1 MRAMTMTKWTRGSS
15 IKRGARV
22 LALAAC
28 GAWVLPAIAAP
39 TPAASET
46 KPPGAAS
53 ASAADLYGD
62 YLAGRHAEQMR
73 DYPAAASWFEKAI
86 AADPN
91 SPELISRTFL
101 MAVGAGNFDRAKPLG
116 AEVLKIDSTDAL
128 AGLVMLVDRLK
139 AGDTAGALKY
149 AAALPSDGVHRFIGP
164 LALAWTRMAAGDLQG
179 ADAALQQLDKFNGF
193 KPLKDFQLGLL
204 YDFAGQ
210 ADKAESYY
218 TKTLADNDQLN
229 WRLTDAIAN
238 FYERHGKA
246 DKAKALYQKFIDQ
259 NIGSEIAQTVL
270 AARSPGV
277 PKAMISSAAD
287 GLAEAMFDLASVL
300 NQTETI
306 DLALVYDRFALWLQP
321 DFRLA
326 QLLLADVLSTQNEP
340 AQSLAVLQAIPKNSP
355 YSWSARLRAAAD
367 LDDLDRSD
375 EAIAQL
381 KAMAAEQP
389 KTIGAD
395 VQLGDI
401 LRNKKRYPEA
411 AAAYNEAI
419 ERAKADSMPDRW
431 ALFYDRGVSYERAGD
446 WSKAEADLE
455 YALSLKP
462 DQPLILNYLGYSWI
476 DRGEKLDQ
484 GLKMIEK
491 AVELRPEDGYIVDS
505 LGWAH
510 YRMGD
515 YAGAVEYLERAVE
528 LVPSDSTINNHLG
541 DAYWRTGRLTE
552 ARYQWRRALQFGPE
566 KDDLQPLETKLEKG
580 MGPPSTP
587 ASATPAAPSSDA
599 PAPAAPNQPA
609 ERGG

>member
-1 MRAMTMTKWTRGSS
+1 MTVAIGRSNR
-15 IKRGARV
+15 RGAAP
-22 LALAAC
+22 LWMTLAAV
-28 GAWVLPAIAAP
+28 GVWALPALAAP
-39 TPAASET
+39 TPAATEN
-46 KPPGAAS
+46 KPPPS
-53 ASAADLYGD
+53 AAADLFGD

-86 AADPN
+86 TADPN

-101 MAVGAGNFDRAKPLG
+101 MAVGAGNFDRARPL
-116 AEVLKIDSTDAL
+116 ADQELKLDSTDAL
-128 AGLVMLVDRLK
+128 SRVVLIIDRLK
-139 AGDTAGALKY
+139 AGDAAGALKY
-149 AAALPSDGVHRFIGP
+149 AAALPQDGVHRFIGP
-164 LALAWTRMAAGDLQG
+164 LALSWTRMAAGDLPG

-193 KPLKDFQLGLL
+193 QPLKNFQLGLL

-210 ADKAESYY
+210 PDKAEAYY
-218 TKTLADNDQLN
+218 EKTLADNQQLN

-246 DKAKALYQKFIDQ
+246 DKAKALYQKFMDQ

-270 AARSPGV
+270 AARPPGV
-277 PKAMISSAAD
+277 PKPLVGAASD

-306 DLALVYDRFALWLQP
+306 DLALIYDRFALALQP
-321 DFRLA
+321 EFRLA
-326 QLLLADVLSTQNEP
+326 QLLLADVLSTQDKP
-340 AQSLAVLQAIPKNSP
+340 AQALAVLEQIPRSSP
-355 YSWSARLRAAAD
+355 YSWSARLRAAAA
-367 LDDLDRSD
+367 LDELDRSD

-381 KAMAAEQP
+381 KEMAATAP

-401 LRNKKRYPEA
+401 LRNKKRFDEA
-411 AAAYNEAI
+411 AAAYDGAI
-419 ERAKADSMPDRW
+419 ARAASEGLPDRW
-431 ALFYDRGVSYERAGD
+431 ALFYDRGVSYERSGQ
-446 WSKAEADLE
+446 WKKAEADLE
-455 YALSLKP
+455 HALELKP

-484 GLKMIEK
+484 GIKMIQK

-515 YAGAVEYLERAVE
+515 YTGAVEYLERAVE

-541 DAYWRTGRLTE
+541 DAYWRSGRLTE
-552 ARYQWRRALQFGPE
+552 ARYQWRRALQFGPD
-566 KDDLQPLETKLEKG
+566 KDEVQPIEAKLDHG
-580 MGPPSTP
+580 LAPVP
-587 ASATPAAPSSDA
+587 ASSPSP
-599 PAPAAPNQPA
+599 PAPAKPA

>member
-1 MRAMTMTKWTRGSS
+1 MTSVAIGRYRRGGSAPWV
-15 IKRGARV
+15 I
-22 LALAAC
+22 LAAAV
-28 GAWVLPAIAAP
+28 AWASSAVAAP
-39 TPAASET
+39 TPAATEG
-46 KPPGAAS
+46 KPPPAVS
-53 ASAADLYGD
+53 AELFGS

-73 DYPAAASWFEKAI
+73 DYPAAAAWFEKAI
-86 AADPN
+86 TADPDA
-91 SPELISRTFL
+91 PELINRTFL
-101 MAVGAGNFDRAKPLG
+101 MAVGAGNFDRARPLAG
-116 AEVLKIDSTDAL
+116 EVLKLDPSDAL
-128 AGLVMLVDRLK
+128 AQMVLILDKLK
-139 AGDTAGALKY
+139 AGDNAGAAKY
-149 AAALPSDGVHRFIGP
+149 AATLPQDGVHRFIGP
-164 LALAWTRMAAGDLQG
+164 LALAWTRMAKGDLPG

-193 KPLKDFQLGLL
+193 QPLKDFQLGLL

-218 TKTLADNDQLN
+218 GKTLADNQQLN

-259 NIGSEIAQTVL
+259 NVGSEIAQTVL
-270 AARSPGV
+270 AARPPGV
-277 PKAMISSAAD
+277 PKPLIGSAID

-300 NQTETI
+300 NQTQTI
-306 DLALVYDRFALWLQP
+306 DLALVYDRFALALQP

-326 QLLLADVLSTQNEP
+326 QLLLADVLSTQSEA
-340 AQSLAVLQAIPKNSP
+340 AQALTVLETMPKSSP

-367 LDDLDRSD
+367 LDDLERTD

-381 KAMAAEQP
+381 REMAAEQP

-401 LRNKKRYPEA
+401 LRNKKRFEEA
-411 AAAYNEAI
+411 GAAYNEAI
-419 ERAKADSMPDRW
+419 ERATAAGLPDRW
-431 ALFYDRGVSYERAGD
+431 ALFYDRGVSYERAGQ

-455 YALSLKP
+455 HALELKP
-462 DQPLILNYLGYSWI
+462 DQPLILNYLGYSWV
-476 DRGEKLDQ
+476 DKGVKLDQ

-491 AVELRPEDGYIVDS
+491 AVELRPEDGYIIDS

-528 LVPSDSTINNHLG
+528 LVPSDATINNHLG

-552 ARYQWRRALQFGPE
+552 ARYQWRRALQFGPD
-566 KDDLQPLETKLEKG
+566 KDDVQAIENKLDHG
-580 MGPPSTP
+580 LP
-587 ASATPAAPSSDA
+587 AATPAAATPAS
-599 PAPAAPNQPA
+599 PAPAAPKSPA

>member
-1 MRAMTMTKWTRGSS
+1 MTKAA
-15 IKRGARV
+15 KRSCWGWGGA
-22 LALAAC
+22 LLLAALAAAGAC
-28 GAWVLPAIAAP
+28 GLPALAAP
-39 TPAASET
+39 TPAASES
-46 KPPGAAS
+46 KPAPVS
-53 ASAADLYGD
+53 ASAGDLYGD

-86 AADPN
+86 TADPN

-101 MAVGAGNFDRAKPLG
+101 MAVGAGNFDRAQPL
-116 AEVLKIDSTDAL
+116 AQQELKVDPTDAL
-128 AGLVMLVDRLK
+128 AGLVMIVERLK
-139 AGDTAGALKY
+139 ANDDAGAVKY
-149 AAALPSDGVHRFIGP
+149 AAALPSDGVHRFVGP
-164 LALAWTRMAAGDLQG
+164 LALAWTRMATGDLQG

-210 ADKAESYY
+210 VDKADSYY
-218 TKTLADNDQLN
+218 AKTLADNDQLN

-270 AARSPGV
+270 SARPPGV
-277 PKAMISSAAD
+277 PKAMINSATD

-306 DLALVYDRFALWLQP
+306 DLALIYDRYALWLQP

-367 LDDLDRSD
+367 LEDLDRSD

-381 KAMAAEQP
+381 RAMAAEQP
-389 KTIGAD
+389 KTVGAD
-395 VQLGDI
+395 IQLGDI
-401 LRNKKRYPEA
+401 LRNKKRYDEA

-419 ERAKADSMPDRW
+419 ERSKADGIPDRW

-446 WSKAEADLE
+446 WQKAEADLE
-455 YALSLKP
+455 QALALKP
-462 DQPLILNYLGYSWI
+462 DQPLILNYLGYSWV

-552 ARYQWRRALQFGPE
+552 ARYQWRRALQFGPD

-580 MGPPSTP
+580 LGPPSTP
-587 ASATPAAPSSDA
+587 ASASPASAAKPGSTT
-599 PAPAAPNQPA
+599 PAAPNQPA

>member
-1 MRAMTMTKWTRGSS
+1 M
-15 IKRGARV
+15 
-22 LALAAC
+22 LALVAC
-28 GAWVLPAIAAP
+28 GAWVLPAGAAP
-39 TPAASET
+39 TPAASES
-46 KPPGAAS
+46 KLPAAAS
-53 ASAADLYGD
+53 AAAADLYGD
-62 YLAGRHAEQMR
+62 YLAGRHAEQIR
-73 DYPAAASWFEKAI
+73 DYSAAASWFEKAI
-86 AADPN
+86 ASDPN

-101 MAVGAGNFDRAKPLG
+101 MAVGAGNFDRAKPL
-116 AEVLKIDSTDAL
+116 AVEELKIDPTDAL

-164 LALAWTRMAAGDLQG
+164 LALAWTRMAAGDPQG

-210 ADKAESYY
+210 ADKAESYFV
-218 TKTLADNDQLN
+218 KTLADNDQLN

-259 NIGSEIAQTVL
+259 NVGSEIAQTVL
-270 AARSPGV
+270 AARPPGV
-277 PKAMISSAAD
+277 PKAMIGSATD

-306 DLALVYDRFALWLQP
+306 DLALIYDRFALWLQP

-401 LRNKKRYPEA
+401 LRNKKRYDEA
-411 AAAYNEAI
+411 ASAYDEAI
-419 ERAKADSMPDRW
+419 ERAKADGMPDRW

-446 WSKAEADLE
+446 WPKAEADLE
-455 YALSLKP
+455 HALSLKP

-515 YAGAVEYLERAVE
+515 YASAVEYLERAVE

-552 ARYQWRRALQFGPE
+552 ARYQWRRALQFGPD
-566 KDDLQPLETKLEKG
+566 KDDIQPLETKLEKG
-580 MGPPSTP
+580 LGPPSTP
-587 ASATPAAPSSDA
+587 ASATPAAPASGA
-599 PAPAAPNQPA
+599 PTPAAPNQPA